1 VSRLFRPQ
9 PLKWQLRDY
18 VADRKTMTDKAILLI
33 DDDDVLRGILAHH
46 LQEAGYRVHA
56 EPRGALGL
64 KHFDTSVVDIV
75 IADLQMPEMDG
86 LELIARI
93 RAVSL
98 ETPIIVITAHG
109 SIDSAVQAMKLGAE
123 DYLTKP
129 FNKEELLHSVSRSLE
144 RRDLLTEN
152 RYLRRFI
159 GEYFTLENI
168 IGTSKPMRDIYHIVE
183 KVARTSV
190 TVLLS
195 GESGTGKELL
205 AKAIHQ
211 NSPRSNRPFVAINCA
226 AIPEGLL
233 ESEFF
238 GHKKGAFTGAHADA
252 KGKIEAA
259 EGGTVFLDEIGDLPL
274 VMQAKLL
281 RVLQDGEF
289 CRIGETSVRYA
300 DVRIIAATN
309 RELSKMTEDK
319 KFREDLY
326 FRLNIVPIKVPPL
339 RDRREDIPLLA
350 DHFLKDAAKRYGR
363 LEIRFSKDVFKC
375 FENYSWPGNIREFK
389 NTIERMVVLSN
400 DDVLTAE
407 DIPDEIRQTKKAIS
421 GILIDLPESGVDL
434 EGIEREIVQQAL
446 ERNGWNQTAASKY
459 LNLTRSMLISR
470 MQKYGLAP
478 TNETTGTEA
487 ATHH

>member
-1 VSRLFRPQ
+1 
-9 PLKWQLRDY
+9 
-18 VADRKTMTDKAILLI
+18 MTDKTILLI
-33 DDDDVLRGILAHH
+33 DDDDVLRRILTHH
-46 LQEAGYRVHA
+46 LQEAGYTVHA

-64 KHFDTSVVDIV
+64 RHLDTSTVDLV

-86 LELIARI
+86 YELIARI
-93 RAVSL
+93 RAISL
-98 ETPIIVITAHG
+98 EIPIIVITAHG
-109 SIDSAVQAMKLGAE
+109 SIDSAVQAMKLGAD
-123 DYLTKP
+123 DYITKP
-129 FNKEELLHSVSRSLE
+129 FDKGELLHSVGRALE
-144 RRDLLTEN
+144 RRDLLMEN

-183 KVARTSV
+183 KVAPTPV

-211 NSPRSNRPFVAINCA
+211 NSPRSNHPFVAINCA

-238 GHKKGAFTGAHADA
+238 GHRKGSFTGAHADA

-274 VMQAKLL
+274 GMQAKLL

-289 CRIGETSVRYA
+289 CRIGETTPRHA
-300 DVRIIAATN
+300 DVRVIAATN
-309 RELSKMTEDK
+309 RDLSKMIEGKT
-319 KFREDLY
+319 FREDLY
-326 FRLNIVPIKVPPL
+326 FRLNIVPIRVPPL
-339 RDRREDIPLLA
+339 RERREDIPLLA
-350 DHFLKDAAKRYGR
+350 DHFLKDAARRYGK

-375 FENYSWPGNIREFK
+375 FETYIWPGNIREFK
-389 NTIERMVVLSN
+389 NTMERMVVLSN
-400 DDVLTAE
+400 SNVLTTE
-407 DIPDEIRQTKKAIS
+407 DIPEEVRRTKKAV
-421 GILIDLPESGVDL
+421 GGVLIELPESGVDL
-434 EGIEREIVQQAL
+434 ESIEREIVQQAL

-459 LNLTRSMLISR
+459 LNVTRSMLITR

-478 TNETTGTEA
+478 TNENADTETA
-487 ATHH
+487 ARH

>member
-1 VSRLFRPQ
+1 
-9 PLKWQLRDY
+9 
-18 VADRKTMTDKAILLI
+18 MTEKAILLI
-33 DDDDVLRGILAHH
+33 DDDDVLRGILTHH

-64 KHFDTSVVDIV
+64 KHFDTSAVDIV

-129 FNKEELLHSVSRSLE
+129 FNKEELLHSVSKALE
-144 RRDLLTEN
+144 RRDLLIEN
-152 RYLRRFI
+152 RNLRRFI

-168 IGTSKPMRDIYHIVE
+168 IGTSKPMRDIYYIVD
-183 KVARTSV
+183 KVARTPV

-195 GESGTGKELL
+195 GESGTGKELI

-238 GHKKGAFTGAHADA
+238 GHRKGSFTGAHADA

-259 EGGTVFLDEIGDLPL
+259 DEGTVFLDEIGDLPL
-274 VMQAKLL
+274 GMQAKLL

-289 CRIGETSVRYA
+289 CRIGETTPRHA
-300 DVRIIAATN
+300 NVRIIAATN
-309 RELSKMTEDK
+309 QDLSKMTEDK
-319 KFREDLY
+319 TFREDLY
-326 FRLNIVPIKVPPL
+326 FRLNIVPITVPPL
-339 RDRREDIPLLA
+339 RERRDDIPLLA
-350 DHFLKDAAKRYGR
+350 DHFLKEAAKRYDKPEVR
-363 LEIRFSKDVFKC
+363 LTKEVFGY
-375 FENYSWPGNIREFK
+375 FENYSWPGNVRELK
-389 NTIERMVVLSN
+389 NAIERMVVLSN
-400 DDVLTAE
+400 GSLLTDEDVPAEIRHTKRPVSNVLTE
-407 DIPDEIRQTKKAIS
+407 LPET
-421 GILIDLPESGVDL
+421 GIDLEVL
-434 EGIEREIVQQAL
+434 EMEIVRQAL
-446 ERNGWNQTAASKY
+446 ERKGWNQTATSKY
-459 LNLTRSMLISR
+459 LNITRSMLISR
-470 MQKYGLAP
+470 MQKYGLTPNSHENAGSVDAEPSSVHEAP
-478 TNETTGTEA
+478 SK
-487 ATHH
+487 